1 MIVIDRCA
9 IARADNCSSEIKIS
23 DTAVAIVTSSCTRK
37 QAPCQ
42 RRRPIHFWYV
52 IRLRWGASGG
62 FEEEEGN

>member
-52 IRLRWGASGG
+52 I
-62 FEEEEGN
+62 